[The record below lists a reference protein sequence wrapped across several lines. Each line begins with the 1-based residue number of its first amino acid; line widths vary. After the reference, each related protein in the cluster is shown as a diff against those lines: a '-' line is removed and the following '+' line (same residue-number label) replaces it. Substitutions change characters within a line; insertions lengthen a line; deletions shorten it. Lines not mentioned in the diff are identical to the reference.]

1 LQLRAPRAWRC
12 LVAPICLVGVASCT
26 GNDGD
31 DRRPPVPP
39 NILVILTDDQ
49 RTDALATMPKTK
61 QWFTEE
67 GTEFTRAF
75 ATTPQCCP
83 SRASILTGRYSHNH
97 RVRTNY
103 DAAKLDEDLT
113 IVAYLQEAGY
123 RTAIVG
129 KYLNRIGPYND
140 RANASINPK
149 HFDDWAISLGGY
161 FETLFNVNGELESVD
176 QYSTDFISEKATDL
190 LDEFEE
196 DDQEPWFMYVTPF
209 APHSPFE
216 PSPEYRGASVHFFEG
231 NPAIERVGRRQPV
244 FLVRR
249 EVSLEDA
256 RIMRR
261 EQLRTLM
268 SVDDLVGSIS
278 SKLEELEEDRDTLA
292 IFMSDN
298 GVQSGEKGLVGKG
311 YPYQH
316 SVSVPLIIRWP
327 GHFSAGVSDD
337 RTVANVDITPTL
349 VEASGISVDA
359 EHPFDGRS
367 LLEDGARDEL
377 LLEFFGLSEKG
388 IPPWAALTSD
398 SQTYVE
404 YYRGRTGEIL
414 FKELYDLEEDPYE
427 LQNLA
432 GVKEFETRVEALS
445 RRLASVRA
453 CSGSDC
459 P

>member
-1 LQLRAPRAWRC
+1 VQLRVKRVGRC
-12 LVAPICLVGVASCT
+12 LVVAICLVAAASCT
-26 GNDGD
+26 GDDGGG
-31 DRRPPVPP
+31 RPDVQP

-49 RTDALATMPKTK
+49 RTDDFATMPKTK

-83 SRASILTGRYSHNH
+83 SRASILTGMYAHNH
-97 RVRTNY
+97 RVQTNF
-103 DAAKLDEDLT
+103 DPDKLDEDST
-113 IVAYLQEAGY
+113 VEAYLQEANY

-129 KYLNRIGPYND
+129 KYFNRIGSYTD

-149 HFDDWAISLGGY
+149 HFDDWAIFLGGY
-161 FETLFNVNGELESVD
+161 YETLFNINGELENVNR
-176 QYSTDFISEKATDL
+176 YSTDFISEKATDL
-190 LDEFEE
+190 LDDFEE
-196 DDQEPWFMYVTPF
+196 KDHEPWFLYVNPF
-209 APHSPFE
+209 APHPPFE
-216 PSPEYRGASVHFFEG
+216 PSPEYRGASVPSYEG
-231 NPAIERVGRRQPV
+231 NPAIERAGQRQPD

-249 EVSLEDA
+249 DVSLNDA

-261 EQLRTLM
+261 KQLRALM

-278 SKLEELEEDRDTLA
+278 RKLGELNEDRDTFA

-298 GVQSGEKGLVGKG
+298 GYQRGEKGLVGKG
-311 YPYQH
+311 YPYQP

-327 GHFSAGVSDD
+327 GHVSAGVSDD
-337 RTVANVDITPTL
+337 RIVANVDITPTL
-349 VEASGISVDA
+349 LDAAGISVDA
-359 EHPFDGRS
+359 KHPIDGRS
-367 LLEDGARDEL
+367 LLQDGARDEL
-377 LLEFFGLSEKG
+377 LLEFAGLSALG
-388 IPPWAALTSD
+388 IAPWAALTTG

-404 YYRGRTGEIL
+404 YSQRRTGEVL

-427 LQNLA
+427 LRNLA
-432 GVKEFETRVEALS
+432 GVKRFETRVESLS
-445 RRLASVRA
+445 QRLASVRD